1 MKVLA
6 INSSHRG
13 RRGCTQI
20 LLDKIAAGVTTSG
33 GEFETVVL
41 ADKKINSCLACDYC
55 SKPATMGH
63 CVYEEKDDM
72 KEIID
77 RMRAADIVVYA
88 APVYV
93 FNVTGMMKM
102 FLDRLNSTGVEPG
115 LCLSDSGLIFHR
127 VDRQVTGK
135 PLVILTLCANI
146 EAETVKNVVAYFK
159 TYAKF
164 LDAPIV
170 GTLVRRMSGTLEETD
185 SARVASVLEA
195 YVQSGRELATQGK
208 IAAGTE
214 RKANQALLGIPF
226 LDFLMNF
233 KFFKLQALKNA
244 NQAKN

>member
-1 MKVLA
+1 MKILA

-20 LLDKIAAGVTTSG
+20 LLDKIAEGATTSG
-33 GEFETVVL
+33 AEFETVVL
-41 ADKKINSCLACDYC
+41 AEKKINSCLACEYC

-63 CVYEEKDDM
+63 CVYEEKDDV
-72 KEIID
+72 KEIFD
-77 RMRAADIVVYA
+77 RMRAADIVIYA

-93 FNVTGMMKM
+93 FSLTGMLKT
-102 FLDRLNSTGVEPG
+102 FLDRLNSTGEASG
-115 LCLSDSGLIFHR
+115 LCLSDSGLMFHQ
-127 VDRQVTGK
+127 VDKQVTGK

-146 EAETVKNVVAYFK
+146 EAETVKNIVSYFK

-170 GTLVRRMSGTLEETD
+170 GTLVRRLSGVLEEKD
-185 SARVASVLEA
+185 SVLVKSVLEA
-195 YVQSGRELATQGK
+195 YVQAGRELATQGK

-214 RKANQALLGIPF
+214 RKANQALLDIPF

-233 KFFKLQALKNA
+233 KFFKLQAIKKA
-244 NQAKN
+244 NQVKA